1 MKEKYDT
8 HNLIAKEKIK
18 VQRQHLEFLRRQAEE
33 DQMTK
38 DLEIFRTNKEDME
51 PQDLG
56 VLLAMKEKICKRYL
70 D

>member
-33 DQMTK
+33 NQMTK
-38 DLEIFRTNKEDME
+38 DLKIFWTSKEDIS
-51 PQDLG
+51 PPDLR
-56 VLLAMKEKICKRYL
+56 VLRYV
-70 D
+70 